1 VIASA
6 GYVMQVRRE
15 GGKRGRI
22 ENREWRATDRPQIG
36 WMDAEGGEVAY
47 GVKHADASVSVPA
60 DSEVHQD
67 APYDLLMLTR
77 A

>member
-1 VIASA
+1 
-6 GYVMQVRRE
+6 
-15 GGKRGRI
+15 
-22 ENREWRATDRPQIG
+22 
-36 WMDAEGGEVAY
+36 MDAEGGEVAY